1 MTEIDGLLLNTVN
14 MASPPNTKN
23 HQHGRRRTLATL
35 NVASIPEELAMPKVV
50 SRRRSQPNRTK
61 PTSVLPTAEH
71 LYDTAA
77 ATVHDV
83 AARSVIKG
91 QQDKDS
97 PDSVIADKD
106 FLDSHNQTVLLEHQ
120 DSKESLASLSEDE
133 EIDEGDNS
141 DSDSGFSGSNESS
154 SNTLDWNAALDRW

>member
-1 MTEIDGLLLNTVN
+1 MCD
-14 MASPPNTKN
+14 
-23 HQHGRRRTLATL
+23 
-35 NVASIPEELAMPKVV
+35 
-50 SRRRSQPNRTK
+50 
-61 PTSVLPTAEH
+61 
-71 LYDTAA
+71 D
-77 ATVHDV
+77 

-97 PDSVIADKD
+97 PDSAIADTD

-133 EIDEGDNS
+133 DVGEGDNS

-154 SNTLDWNAALDRW
+154 SSTLDSNAALDRW